1 MVVLYVYVT
10 WDDFQG
16 NAHKALV
23 SIKDAALGEDR
34 YACAVRMMCCFL
46 TTRSRRIVPSL

>member
-1 MVVLYVYVT
+1 MVVLYVYVM

-34 YACAVRMMCCFL
+34 YHCAIVRMIL
-46 TTRSRRIVPSL
+46 